1 MADDRP
7 IFVAGAGAW
16 GTALAVLLASRWN
29 RAILWTRKKDHADAL
44 NEERENRRYL
54 PGVDL
59 PPALEATADLSLATL
74 AEAVIFVVPAQHTR
88 GVLTELRDVTDA
100 APLRVALCCK
110 GLERDTLAPMHHVLE
125 EVWPEAE
132 PAVLS
137 GPSFAA
143 DVARGLPTAVTLAAP
158 SEDAQTFWLDRLAT
172 SSFRPYA
179 SDDLMG
185 VELGG
190 AVKNVLAIACG
201 IAIGKGFGE
210 SAKAALIARGFSE
223 FQRFGRA
230 MGARQETMGG
240 LSGLGD
246 LVLTANSRQSRNF
259 SLGFALGQGVPAAEH
274 LAQSDSVAEGAATAG
289 PLVRLARE
297 KGVDLPIAS
306 AVASILDEG
315 ANVDDVITDLM
326 TRPLTRER

>member
-1 MADDRP
+1 MADKKP

-16 GTALAVLLASRWN
+16 GTALAVLLAHQGRPVT
-29 RAILWTRKKDHADAL
+29 LWSRKKEHADAL

-54 PGVDL
+54 PGIDL
-59 PPALEATADLSLATL
+59 PPSLEATDDLSQAAQ
-74 AEAVIFVVPAQHTR
+74 AEAVVFVVPAQHTR
-88 GVLTELRDVTDA
+88 GVLTELRASTDG
-100 APLRVALCCK
+100 APLRVALCSK
-110 GLERDTLAPMHHVLE
+110 GLERDTLSPMHHVLE
-125 EVWPEAE
+125 VVWPEAE

-143 DVARGLPTAVTLAAP
+143 DVAQGLPTAVTLAAP
-158 SEDAQTFWLDRLAT
+158 SPDARAFWLDRLAT
-172 SSFRPYA
+172 STFRPYA

-185 VELGG
+185 AELGG

-223 FQRFGRA
+223 FQRLGRA
-230 MGARQETMGG
+230 MGARPETMGG

-259 SLGFALGQGVPAAEH
+259 SLGYALGQGESAATH
-274 LAQSDSVAEGAATAG
+274 LAQSGSVAEGAATAG
-289 PLVRLARE
+289 PLVRLARD
-297 KGVDLPIAS
+297 KGVDLPIAA
-306 AVASILDEG
+306 AVASILDDG
-315 ANVDDVITDLM
+315 ANVDEVITDLM
-326 TRPLTRER
+326 NRPLTYER

>member
-7 IFVAGAGAW
+7 IFVAGAGSW
-16 GTALAVLLASRWN
+16 GTALAVLIANQGYRT
-29 RAILWTRKKDHADAL
+29 ILWGRREEHARAL

-59 PPALEATADLSLATL
+59 PPPLEATTDLSRVSSAQ
-74 AEAVIFVVPAQHTR
+74 AVVFVVPAQHSR
-88 GVLTELRDVTDA
+88 GVLIELRNA
-100 APLRVALCCK
+100 ADRAPMPVVLCSK
-110 GLERDTLAPMHHVLE
+110 GLERGTLAPMHHVLE
-125 EVWPEAE
+125 EAWPEAE

-143 DVARGLPTAVTLAAP
+143 DVARGLPTAVTLAASSP
-158 SEDAQTFWLDRLAT
+158 EAQQFWLERLAT

-185 VELGG
+185 AELGG

-201 IAIGKGFGE
+201 IAVGKGFGE

-223 FQRFGRA
+223 FQRFGRV
-230 MGARQETMGG
+230 MGARHETMGG

-246 LVLTANSRQSRNF
+246 LVLTANS
-259 SLGFALGQGVPAAEH
+259 
-274 LAQSDSVAEGAATAG
+274 
-289 PLVRLARE
+289 
-297 KGVDLPIAS
+297 K
-306 AVASILDEG
+306 
-315 ANVDDVITDLM
+315 
-326 TRPLTRER
+326 